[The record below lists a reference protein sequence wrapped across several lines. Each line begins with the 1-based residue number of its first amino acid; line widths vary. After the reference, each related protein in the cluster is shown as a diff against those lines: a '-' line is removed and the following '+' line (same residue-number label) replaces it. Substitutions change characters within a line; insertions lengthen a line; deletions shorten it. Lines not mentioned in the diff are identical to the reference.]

1 MGKIPNHTVTVAG
14 MGFYASKCKSTQP
27 HKKAV
32 NHDLVTIERGLP
44 RAYPVDSPSRQFTFS
59 AILQIGVDGTSM
71 LDINNK
77 LDAIVGIQQVV
88 SIYMGTMNAFVVISE
103 EDWNDQE
110 PDAMTVQFT
119 ITEVASD

>member
-14 MGFYASKCKSTQP
+14 WGFYASKCKSTQP

-32 NHDLVTIERGLP
+32 NHDLIVIERGLP
-44 RAYPVDSPSRQFTFS
+44 RAYPVDSPSRQFTFQV
-59 AILQIGVDGTSM
+59 ILQVGVDGDSM
-71 LDINNK
+71 LDINSM
-77 LDAIVGIQQVV
+77 LDNLVGIQEVV
-88 SIYMGTMNAFVVISE
+88 SIYMGSMNAFVVISE

-119 ITEVASD
+119 ITEVAQD